1 MRVYLEMGCRVGMRR
16 IILGQGRD
24 GECSS
29 DPDMFLFFFC
39 QNDMIF
45 FVFFTVAKIWHM
57 AG

>member
-29 DPDMFLFFFC
+29 DPDMFLLFLSE
-39 QNDMIF
+39 MIV